1 MKVVII
7 GPGALGCLIASS
19 LAIKVDHPLRE
30 RLDLDLWLLDH
41 RPERARLLNDN
52 GLVLEEGGRQK
63 TCGIRATA
71 APEEIGPADVIIL
84 CVKSMQ
90 LAEVLQQAAPL
101 FQPDSILLTLQNGIA
116 HLGLLKD
123 RQKMPPVVLGV
134 TAQGANLVGPG
145 HVRHAGD
152 GLTRIGFL
160 KQASFSRSL
169 LLAKTCNLLNYGGI
183 ETLIVDNIIDYVWSK
198 LLINTGINALTAIE
212 RCPNGAL
219 LELPGALETMTAALR
234 EGEAVARA
242 LGIQLTNDP
251 VAATLDVCR
260 KTAANLSS
268 MLQDVMHG
276 RPTEIDSINGE
287 IVAAGRKLGIA
298 TPVNEELTR
307 RVKEIEQAYS
317 PGA

>member
-19 LAIKVDHPLRE
+19 LAIKIDQPLRE
-30 RLDLDLWLLDH
+30 SLGLDLWLLDY

-52 GLVLEEGGRQK
+52 GLILEEGDRQK
-63 TCGIRATA
+63 TCRIRATA
-71 APEEIGPADVIIL
+71 APEEIGPADIVIL
-84 CVKSMQ
+84 CVKSTQ
-90 LAEVLQQAAPL
+90 LAEGLQQAAPL
-101 FQPDSILLTLQNGIA
+101 FQPESILLTLQNGIG

-123 RQKMPPVVLGV
+123 RQKLPPVVLGV

-160 KQASFSRSL
+160 KQVSFSRSL

-198 LLINTGINALTAIE
+198 LLINAGINALTAIE
-212 RCPNGAL
+212 RCPNGTL
-219 LELPGALETMTAALR
+219 LELPGALEKMTGALR

-242 LGIQLTNDP
+242 LGINLTDDP

-260 KTAANLSS
+260 KTSENLSS
-268 MLQDVMHG
+268 MRQDVLHS

-287 IVAAGRKLGIA
+287 IVAAGKKLGIA
-298 TPVNEELTR
+298 TPVNEELIR
-307 RVKEIEQAYS
+307 KVKEIEQAYS
-317 PGA
+317 AGA